1 MIQTHTPKSWEEFNQ
16 LCSNDIAR
24 REAIEAL
31 ENGEVI
37 YFPYLSFQLEKSE
50 KNLLTP
56 DLVPAKKSKNISYN
70 PNNQQLKA
78 LEETNSNLPALKKL
92 MHRYATFSE
101 AIIHQLFP
109 HYQSSLIMA
118 RTSFR
123 PVEIAG
129 RQAPSYRKDDTRLH
143 VDAFPSS
150 PNQGRRLLRVF
161 SNINPEGKPRVWRL
175 GDTFESVVNYFK
187 PQLKITPS
195 MYRHLLKHLKIT
207 KGFRT
212 EYDTLMLM
220 LHDSMK
226 ADLEY
231 QKTVKQQTI
240 DLAAGGSWIVYTD
253 QASHAA
259 TAGQFCCEQTFM
271 LPVEGMHNPNKSP
284 LKVMERA
291 WNKKLV

>member
-1 MIQTHTPKSWEEFNQ
+1 MITTFTANTWEDFTN
-16 LCSNDIAR
+16 LCPEDSVR
-24 REAIEAL
+24 QEAIEAL
-31 ENGEVI
+31 ENGQVI
-37 YFPYLSFQLEKSE
+37 YFPHLSFQLEE
-50 KNLLTP
+50 KEKALLTP
-56 DLVPAKKSKNISYN
+56 DIVPAKKSKNISYN

-78 LEETNSNLPALKKL
+78 LEETNPNLPALKTF
-92 MHRYATFSE
+92 MHRYAMFSE
-101 AIIHQLFP
+101 SMIHQLFP
-109 HYQSSLIMA
+109 HYKSSIIMA

-175 GDTFESVVNYFK
+175 GDSFESVVEYFK
-187 PQLKITPS
+187 PQLKKTPAV
-195 MYRHLLKHLKIT
+195 YRHLLKHLKIT

-220 LHDSMK
+220 LHDTMK
-226 ADLEY
+226 ADLDY
-231 QKTVKQQTI
+231 QKKVKQQSV
-240 DLAAGGSWIVYTD
+240 DFAAGGSWIVYTD

-259 TAGQFCCEQTFM
+259 TSGQFCCEQTFM
-271 LPVEGMHNPNKSP
+271 LPVEGMKNPAKSP
-284 LKVMERA
+284 LRVMEQI
-291 WNKKLV
+291 WNKKLA

>member
-1 MIQTHTPKSWEEFNQ
+1 MIKTFTANTWDEFEQ
-16 LCSNDIAR
+16 LCAKSEIR
-24 REAIEAL
+24 QEAIEAL
-31 ENGEVI
+31 ENGQVI
-37 YFPYLSFQLEKSE
+37 YFPNLSFHLEKDENS
-50 KNLLTP
+50 LLTP

-78 LEETNSNLPALKKL
+78 LEETNPNLPALKKL
-92 MHRYATFSE
+92 MQRYATFSE
-101 AIIHQLFP
+101 SMIQQLFP
-109 HYQSSLIMA
+109 HYQSSLITA

-161 SNINPEGKPRVWRL
+161 SNINPHGKPRVWRL
-175 GDTFESVVNYFK
+175 GDTFESVVDYFK
-187 PQLKITPS
+187 PQLKSTPAI
-195 MYRHLLKHLKIT
+195 YRHLLKHLKIT
-207 KGFRT
+207 KGYRT

-220 LHDSMK
+220 LHDTMK
-226 ADLEY
+226 ADLDY
-231 QKTVKQQTI
+231 QKTVKQQTL

-271 LPVEGMHNPNKSP
+271 LPVKGMQNPDKSP
-284 LKVMERA
+284 LKVMERVWGRQLA
-291 WNKKLV
+291 